1 MQVTETLSEGLKR
14 ELKIV
19 IPATELEERL
29 QSRLEE
35 LKDRVQIRG
44 FRPGKVP
51 MAHLRKTYGKPAMA
65 EIIQQTVIES
75 SRKAL
80 DERGEKAAMQP
91 ELALPES
98 ESEAEDVVSGNAD
111 LTFTMVYEVLPE
123 IVVADFSGLSLERP
137 VAEVTEDEVAAR
149 IEDIRAG
156 HIHWHDKGDAA
167 AENGDKVMVA
177 FIGKIDGEPF
187 EGGTGSGVE
196 VVIGSGQF
204 IPGFEEQLIG
214 AKVGETRLVEVS
226 FPEDYGT
233 KRLAGKPATF
243 DVTIEGIAAPET
255 HQELDDEFASHL
267 GIETM
272 DKLRE
277 IVREQVGLEFGAR
290 SRQKVKRSLLD
301 ALDELHKFELPPK
314 MVEEEFANVWRE
326 VQADLARTGNS
337 FEDEGTSEEKARDEY
352 RGIAERRVR
361 LGLVLAEV
369 GEKNEIK
376 VTDDEVQRALVDRM
390 RQFPGQEKQVY
401 DFYRNNPEA
410 LASLRAPIFEEKVVD
425 HILGAVTV
433 TDKAVSKDELFADP
447 DEE

>member
-19 IPATELEERL
+19 IPAAELEERL
-29 QSRLEE
+29 QNRLND

-51 MAHLRKTYGKPAMA
+51 MAHLRKVYGKPAMA
-65 EIIQQTVIES
+65 EIIQETVIDA

-80 DERGEKAAMQP
+80 EERGEKAAMQP
-91 ELALPES
+91 ELALPAS
-98 ESEAEDVVSGNAD
+98 EDEAEEVVTGNAD
-111 LTFTMVYEVLPE
+111 LAFTMVYEVLPPIE
-123 IVVADFSGLSLERP
+123 LGDFTTIALERP
-137 VAEVTEDEVAAR
+137 VAEVADAEVEAR
-149 IEDIRAG
+149 IEEIRTG
-156 HIHWHDKGDAA
+156 HIHYHDKGEAA
-167 AENGDKVMVA
+167 AEMGDKLMVG

-204 IPGFEEQLIG
+204 IPGFEAQLLG
-214 AKVGETRLVEVS
+214 AKVGEQRTVEVT

-243 DVTIEGIAAPET
+243 DVTIEGVAAPEE
-255 HQELDDEFASHL
+255 QQLDDHFASHL
-267 GIETM
+267 GVESLE
-272 DKLRE
+272 KLRE
-277 IVREQVGLEFGAR
+277 IVREQIGMEYTAR

-301 ALDELHKFELPPK
+301 ALDEMHKFELPPK
-314 MVEEEFANVWRE
+314 MVEEEFSNVWRE
-326 VQADLARTGNS
+326 VEADLARTGNS
-337 FEDEGTSEEKARDEY
+337 FEDEGTDEAKAREEY

-376 VTDDEVQRALVDRM
+376 VNDDEVQRALVERM
-390 RQFPGQEKQVY
+390 RQFPGQERQVY

-425 HILGAVTV
+425 HILGSVTM
-433 TDKAVSKDELFADP
+433 TDTPVSKDDLFADP
-447 DEE
+447 DDE